1 MPPRRPSPLAPS
13 QGSFPEATHVPR
25 PPRSLPPPRA
35 ARRPANTRRTAG
47 RSGVPPAR
55 HSRRGRRVLLGVRRQ
70 SLGQWHA
77 RGSPINE
84 AVALPLARDLPA
96 ARLDARRRHGR
107 RAGGAATSG
116 RLHAKPRSPP
126 PFPAPILAPQPP
138 QVAGATPPRRHTG
151 RSGHIRWAP
160 LHTPPPTTSTPKSH
174 PNRSISSLRP
184 SPARA
189 QPPPAGG

>member
-126 PFPAPILAPQPP
+126 PFPAPILAPPTSPSCRRDPSSPAHRSQRPHP
-138 QVAGATPPRRHTG
+138 LGAAAHPAAD
-151 RSGHIRWAP
+151 HIYSQIP
-160 LHTPPPTTSTPKSH
+160 PKSVH
-174 PNRSISSLRP
+174 IIP
-184 SPARA
+184 
-189 QPPPAGG
+189 